1 MTTLTA
7 HAGTRGLGTLTLAE
21 ARLFTRDASSWFF
34 ALLFPTVLVLGIGY
48 VIPGMRETIGDLPEP
63 WLGLRAVDLMAP
75 VAIAT
80 AMASVALVTLPVYIA
95 DYRHNGVLRRL
106 STTPMRPQGVLVAH
120 VVINAVAV
128 VAASL
133 LAVTAASLA
142 FGSPMPRQPLLAL
155 GAFGLGAAAMFGI
168 GLLIAA
174 RSPKGSAASGIGML
188 IYFPMLLFAGM
199 WTPGPMMPDSLAAI
213 ASWTPLGAASQALM
227 TAWFE
232 GGFPAPQL
240 LVMAGYV
247 LVCYPLAAKL
257 FRWS

>member
-21 ARLFTRDASSWFF
+21 ARLFMRDFSSWFF
-34 ALLFPTVLVLGIGY
+34 ALLFPTVLVLGIGFI
-48 VIPGMRETIGDLPEP
+48 IPGMRDPIEELPEP
-63 WLGLRAVDLMAP
+63 WFGLAAVDLMAP

-120 VVINAVAV
+120 VVINLVAV
-128 VAASL
+128 VLASL
-133 LAVTAASLA
+133 LALVAASLA
-142 FGSPMPRQPLLAL
+142 FGSPMPEQPLLAL
-155 GAFGLGAAAMFGI
+155 GAFVLGTAAMFGI

-174 RSPKGSAASGIGML
+174 LAPKGSAASGVGML

-199 WTPGPMMPDSLAAI
+199 WTPGPMMPDSLATI
-213 ASWTPLGAASQALM
+213 ATWTPLGAASQALM

-232 GGFPAPQL
+232 QDLPAQQL

-247 LVCYPLAAKL
+247 LVCYPLAARL

>member
-7 HAGTRGLGTLTLAE
+7 RSGTRGMSTLTLAE
-21 ARLFTRDASSWFF
+21 ARLFSRDFSSLFF
-34 ALLFPTVLVLGIGY
+34 ALLFPTVLVLGIGFI
-48 VIPGMRETIGDLPEP
+48 IPGMRDTIADLPEP
-63 WLGLRAVDLMAP
+63 WLGLRPVDLMAP
-75 VAIAT
+75 IAIAT
-80 AMASVALVTLPVYIA
+80 AMASVALMTLPVYLA
-95 DYRHNGVLRRL
+95 DYRHTGVLRRM

-120 VVINAVAV
+120 VVINVVAV

-133 LAVTAASLA
+133 LALLAASLA
-142 FGSPMPRQPLLAL
+142 FGTPVPDQPLLAL
-155 GAFGLGAAAMFGI
+155 GAFVLGTAAMFGI

-199 WTPGPMMPDSLAAI
+199 WTPGPMMPESLATI
-213 ASWTPLGAASQALM
+213 ATWTPLGAASQALM

-232 GGFPAPQL
+232 GGFPAQQL

-247 LVCYPLAAKL
+247 LVCYPLAARI

>member
-7 HAGTRGLGTLTLAE
+7 RAGTRGLGALTLAE
-21 ARLFTRDASSWFF
+21 ARLFMRDFGSWFF
-34 ALLFPTVLVLGIGY
+34 ALLFPTVLVLGIGFI
-48 VIPGMRETIGDLPEP
+48 IPGMRDPIENLPAP
-63 WLGLRAVDLMAP
+63 WLGLAAVDLMAP

-120 VVINAVAV
+120 VLINAVAV
-128 VAASL
+128 VAASV
-133 LAVTAASLA
+133 LAVVAASLA
-142 FGSPMPRQPLLAL
+142 FGSPMPQRPLLAL
-155 GAFGLGAAAMFGI
+155 GAFVLGSAAMFGI

-199 WTPGPMMPDSLAAI
+199 WTPGPMMPESLANI
-213 ASWTPLGAASQALM
+213 ATWTPLGAASQALV

-232 GGFPAPQL
+232 QGFPTQQL

>member
-7 HAGTRGLGTLTLAE
+7 HAGTRGLSSLTLAE
-21 ARLFTRDASSWFF
+21 TRLFMRDPSSWFF
-34 ALLFPTVLVLGIGY
+34 ALLFPTVLVLGIGFI
-48 VIPGMRETIGDLPEP
+48 IPGMRETIGDLPEP
-63 WLGLRAVDLMAP
+63 WLGLRAVDLMTP
-75 VAIAT
+75 VALAT

-120 VVINAVAV
+120 VLINAVAV
-128 VAASL
+128 VAASV
-133 LAVTAASLA
+133 LAVTAASVA
-142 FGSPMPRQPLLAL
+142 FGSPLPQRPLLAL
-155 GAFGLGAAAMFGI
+155 GAFVLGTAAMFGI

-174 RSPKGSAASGIGML
+174 HAPKGSAASGIGML

-199 WTPGPMMPDSLAAI
+199 WTPGPMMPDSLATI
-213 ASWTPLGAASQALM
+213 ATWTPLGAASQALM

-232 GGFPAPQL
+232 GGFPAQQL

-247 LVCYPLAAKL
+247 LVCYPLAAKT